1 MRRSP
6 AVSPGAGGP
15 GASGVP
21 GPRDPERDEPHDLER
36 DEPHDLE
43 RDEPRDGR
51 PVREPGSGDADAD
64 AAAADA
70 AVADGGGSPEGVAVP
85 DPDDADVTPDHM
97 EEAVRA
103 AAEASEAGNLG
114 EPGRP
119 LNHRSPFFI
128 GLAATAGVAVTIGLI
143 EIVVHARSML
153 ILIGLA
159 LFVAAGLDPA
169 VGWLT
174 RHGVR
179 RSVAVIT
186 VVLVVAAIIGGF
198 LAAAIPPLASQTT
211 ALADQLPHYAKQL
224 QDHNSELGK
233 LNAKYQI
240 EQRLD
245 KLISTRGTTLVTGIV
260 GAGEIVLGAVGSML
274 VVIVLTI
281 YFLAGLPRIKLF
293 AYRLAPQSRRP
304 RVILLGDEI
313 FTKVGAYVLGNVATS
328 VIAGIGTFAWMM
340 IFGIPYPVLL
350 GLFVALLD
358 LIPVIGSTIGGI
370 IVTLIALTV
379 SLPVALFTLGFYVAY
394 RLAED
399 YLLVPRILGRAV
411 KVPAVVSVVAV
422 LIGGALLGIIGALV
436 AIPAAAALRLWLDEV
451 AFHRLDNS

>member
-1 MRRSP
+1 MRRTP
-6 AVSPGAGGP
+6 EVSPGAGGP
-15 GASGVP
+15 GAPGVP
-21 GPRDPERDEPHDLER
+21 GPRDPEPLDSGPQDAGPQ
-36 DEPHDLE
+36 DS
-43 RDEPRDGR
+43 GR
-51 PVREPGSGDADAD
+51 QDAGSK
-64 AAAADA
+64 AARAQVAQEQA
-70 AVADGGGSPEGVAVP
+70 AVPDGSDNPLPVP
-85 DPDDADVTPDHM
+85 DPDAAGVEPDRM
-97 EEAVRA
+97 EEAVKA
-103 AAEASEAGNLG
+103 AAEASEAGSLG
-114 EPGRP
+114 QPGKP
-119 LNHRSPFFI
+119 LNRRSPFFV
-128 GLAATAGVAVTIGLI
+128 GLAATAGVAVTIGLL
-143 EIVVHARSML
+143 EVVIHARSML

-159 LFVAAGLDPA
+159 LFVAAGLDPG
-169 VGWLT
+169 VSWLT

-179 RSVAVIT
+179 RWVAVIT
-186 VVLVVAAIIGGF
+186 VVLVVVAVIAGF

-224 QDHNSELGK
+224 QDHSSELGK
-233 LNAKYQI
+233 LNAKYQL

-245 KLISTRGTTLVTGIV
+245 KVISDRGTSLLTGLV
-260 GAGEIVLGAVGSML
+260 GAGEVVLGAVGSML
-274 VVIVLTI
+274 IVGVLTI

-328 VIAGIGTFAWMM
+328 IIAGVGTFAWMM

-350 GLFVALLD
+350 GIFVALLD
-358 LIPVIGSTIGGI
+358 LIPVVGSTVGGI
-370 IVTLIALTV
+370 VVTLIALTV
-379 SLPVALFTLGFYVAY
+379 SLPAAVATLGFYVAY

-399 YLLVPRILGRAV
+399 YLLVPRIMGRAV

-451 AFHRLDNS
+451 AFRRLDSS

>member
-1 MRRSP
+1 VPNTRLVPRAWRRPPQAGPDADGTGP
-6 AVSPGAGGP
+6 AGAP
-15 GASGVP
+15 DVPEPRRADAAEPAAP
-21 GPRDPERDEPHDLER
+21 GPDPAEPD
-36 DEPHDLE
+36 
-43 RDEPRDGR
+43 
-51 PVREPGSGDADAD
+51 SAASD

-70 AVADGGGSPEGVAVP
+70 AVAAESEPGEGVPVP
-85 DPDDADVTPDHM
+85 EPGDADVTPDHM
-97 EEAVRA
+97 EEAVKA
-103 AAEASEAGNLG
+103 AAEASEAGTLG
-114 EPGRP
+114 EPGKP
-119 LNHRSPFFI
+119 LNRRSPFFV

-143 EIVVHARSML
+143 EILIHARSVL

-159 LFVAAGLDPA
+159 LFLAAGLDPA
-169 VGWLT
+169 VTWLT
-174 RHGVR
+174 QHGMR
-179 RSVAVIT
+179 RSLAVIT
-186 VVLVVAAIIGGF
+186 VVLAVLAVIAGF
-198 LAAAIPPLASQTT
+198 LAAAIPPLAQQTT

-224 QDHNSELGK
+224 QDHSSELGK

-245 KLISTRGTTLVTGIV
+245 KLISTRGTTVVTGIV
-260 GAGEIVLGAVGSML
+260 GAGEVVIGAVGSL
-274 VVIVLTI
+274 FVVLVLTI

-293 AYRLAPQSRRP
+293 AYRLAPQSRRA
-304 RVILLGDEI
+304 RVILLGDDI
-313 FTKVGAYVLGNVATS
+313 FTKVGAYVLGNVVTS
-328 VIAGIGTFAWMM
+328 VIAGLGTFVWMM

-370 IVTLIALTV
+370 VVTLVALTV
-379 SLPVALFTLGFYVAY
+379 SLPVALFTIAFYVGY

>member
-6 AVSPGAGGP
+6 QAGPDAGGAGP
-15 GASGVP
+15 AASPQV
-21 GPRDPERDEPHDLER
+21 
-36 DEPHDLE
+36 
-43 RDEPRDGR
+43 
-51 PVREPGSGDADAD
+51 AD

-70 AVADGGGSPEGVAVP
+70 AVAADSSPGEGVPVP
-85 DPDDADVTPDHM
+85 EPDDADVTPDHM

-103 AAEASEAGNLG
+103 AAEASEAGHLG
-114 EPGRP
+114 EPGKP
-119 LNHRSPFFI
+119 LNRRSPFFI

-143 EIVVHARSML
+143 EILIHARSVL
-153 ILIGLA
+153 ILVGLA

-169 VGWLT
+169 VTWLT
-174 RHGVR
+174 RHGMR
-179 RSVAVIT
+179 RWLAVIT
-186 VVLVVAAIIGGF
+186 VVFLVLAVVAGF
-198 LAAAIPPLASQTT
+198 LAAAIPPLAQQTT

-224 QDHNSELGK
+224 QDHSSELGK
-233 LNAKYQI
+233 LNARYHL
-240 EQRLD
+240 EQRLE
-245 KLISTRGTTLVTGIV
+245 KLVSTRGTTLLSGIV
-260 GAGEIVLGAVGSML
+260 GAGMIVIGAVGSLL
-274 VVIVLTI
+274 VVVVLTI

-293 AYRLAPQSRRP
+293 AYRLAPQSRRS

-313 FTKVGAYVLGNVATS
+313 FTKVGAYVLGNVVTS
-328 VIAGIGTFAWMM
+328 VIAGIGTFAWML

-370 IVTLIALTV
+370 IVTLVALTV
-379 SLPVALFTLGFYVAY
+379 SLPVALFTIAFYVGY

-411 KVPAVVSVVAV
+411 QVPAVVSVVAV
-422 LIGGALLGIIGALV
+422 LVGGALLGIIGALV

-451 AFHRLDNS
+451 AFRRLDNT

>member
-6 AVSPGAGGP
+6 QAGPDAGGAGP
-15 GASGVP
+15 AASPQV
-21 GPRDPERDEPHDLER
+21 
-36 DEPHDLE
+36 
-43 RDEPRDGR
+43 
-51 PVREPGSGDADAD
+51 AD

-70 AVADGGGSPEGVAVP
+70 AVAADSSPGEGVPVP
-85 DPDDADVTPDHM
+85 EPDDADVTPDHM

-103 AAEASEAGNLG
+103 AAEASEAGHLG
-114 EPGRP
+114 EPGKP
-119 LNHRSPFFI
+119 LNRRSPFFI

-143 EIVVHARSML
+143 EILIHARSVL
-153 ILIGLA
+153 ILVGLA

-169 VGWLT
+169 VTWLT
-174 RHGVR
+174 RHGMR
-179 RSVAVIT
+179 RWLAVIT
-186 VVLVVAAIIGGF
+186 VVFLVLAVIAGF
-198 LAAAIPPLASQTT
+198 LAAAIPPLAQQTT

-224 QDHNSELGK
+224 QDHSSELGK
-233 LNAKYQI
+233 LNARYHL
-240 EQRLD
+240 EQRLE
-245 KLISTRGTTLVTGIV
+245 KLVSTRGTTLLSGIV
-260 GAGEIVLGAVGSML
+260 GAGMIVIGAVGSLL
-274 VVIVLTI
+274 VVVVLTI

-293 AYRLAPQSRRP
+293 AYRLAPQSRRS

-313 FTKVGAYVLGNVATS
+313 FTKVGAYVLGNVVTS
-328 VIAGIGTFAWMM
+328 VIAGIGTFAWML

-370 IVTLIALTV
+370 IVTLVALTV
-379 SLPVALFTLGFYVAY
+379 SLPVALFTIAFYVGY

-411 KVPAVVSVVAV
+411 QVPAVVSVVAV
-422 LIGGALLGIIGALV
+422 LVGGALLGIIGALV

-451 AFHRLDNS
+451 AFRRLDNT

>member
-1 MRRSP
+1 MRRTL
-6 AVSPGAGGP
+6 VTSPGAGGP
-15 GASGVP
+15 GTPGVP
-21 GPRDPERDEPHDLER
+21 GPRDPEP
-36 DEPHDLE
+36 
-43 RDEPRDGR
+43 
-51 PVREPGSGDADAD
+51 DAESQD
-64 AAAADA
+64 AAAQVAEAQVADA
-70 AVADGGGSPEGVAVP
+70 RAAGPAGSKSKLPVP
-85 DPDDADVTPDHM
+85 DPDAAGVEPDRM
-97 EEAVRA
+97 EEAVKA
-103 AAEASEAGNLG
+103 AAEASEAGHLG
-114 EPGRP
+114 QPGKP
-119 LNHRSPFFI
+119 LNRRSPFFV

-143 EIVVHARSML
+143 EIVIHARSML

-169 VGWLT
+169 VSWLT

-179 RSVAVIT
+179 RWVAVIT
-186 VVLVVAAIIGGF
+186 VVLVVFAVIAGF

-211 ALADQLPHYAKQL
+211 ALAGQLPHYAKQL
-224 QDHNSELGK
+224 QDHSSELGK
-233 LNAKYQI
+233 LNAKYQL
-240 EQRLD
+240 EKRLD
-245 KLISTRGTTLVTGIV
+245 KVIADRGTTLLTGLV
-260 GAGEIVLGAVGSML
+260 GAGEIVLGAVGSLL
-274 VVIVLTI
+274 VVVVLTV

-350 GLFVALLD
+350 GIFVALLD
-358 LIPVIGSTIGGI
+358 LIPVVGSTIGGI

-422 LIGGALLGIIGALV
+422 LVGGALLGIIGALV

-451 AFHRLDNS
+451 AFRRLDSS

>member
-1 MRRSP
+1 MSRSP
-6 AVSPGAGGP
+6 QAGLADSGAGPADSPG
-15 GASGVP
+15 
-21 GPRDPERDEPHDLER
+21 
-36 DEPHDLE
+36 
-43 RDEPRDGR
+43 
-51 PVREPGSGDADAD
+51 GDDT
-64 AAAADA
+64 AAAQA
-70 AVADGGGSPEGVAVP
+70 AVAAGRGSAEGVPVP
-85 DPDDADVTPDHM
+85 APEEADVTPDHM
-97 EEAVRA
+97 EEAVRV
-103 AAEASEAGNLG
+103 AAEAAEAGHLG
-114 EPGRP
+114 EPGKP

-143 EIVVHARSML
+143 EIVIHARSVL

-169 VGWLT
+169 VNWLT
-174 RHGVR
+174 RHGMR
-179 RSVAVIT
+179 RWLAVIA
-186 VVLVVAAIIGGF
+186 VVLLVLAVIGGF
-198 LAAAIPPLASQTT
+198 LAAAIPPLATQTT

-224 QDHNSELGK
+224 QDHSSELGK
-233 LNAKYQI
+233 LNARYQL

-245 KLISTRGTTLVTGIV
+245 KLIATRGTTVVTGLV
-260 GAGEIVLGAVGSML
+260 GAGEIVIGAVGSL
-274 VVIVLTI
+274 FVVVVLTV

-293 AYRLAPQSRRP
+293 AYRLAPQSRRA

-340 IFGIPYPVLL
+340 IFRIPYPVLL

-370 IVTLIALTV
+370 IVTLVALTV
-379 SLPVALFTLGFYVAY
+379 SLPVALFTIGFYVAY

-422 LIGGALLGIIGALV
+422 LVGGALLGIIGALV

-451 AFHRLDNS
+451 AFRRLDNS

>member
-1 MRRSP
+1 VRRSP
-6 AVSPGAGGP
+6 QAGPAATGAGPAGSP
-15 GASGVP
+15 EVP
-21 GPRDPERDEPHDLER
+21 EQRLPDSAANNETAADE
-36 DEPHDLE
+36 
-43 RDEPRDGR
+43 
-51 PVREPGSGDADAD
+51 
-64 AAAADA
+64 AAAHA
-70 AVADGGGSPEGVAVP
+70 AVAAESGPGDGVAVP
-85 DPDDADVTPDHM
+85 EPEGADVTPDHM

-103 AAEASEAGNLG
+103 AAEASEAGGLG
-114 EPGRP
+114 EPGKP
-119 LNHRSPFFI
+119 LNHRSPFFV

-143 EIVVHARSML
+143 EIVIHARSVL

-169 VGWLT
+169 VSWLT
-174 RHGVR
+174 RHGMR
-179 RSVAVIT
+179 RWLAVIT
-186 VVLVVAAIIGGF
+186 VVLLVLAVIGGF
-198 LAAAIPPLASQTT
+198 LAAAIPPLAQQTT

-224 QDHNSELGK
+224 QDHSSELGK
-233 LNAKYQI
+233 LNAKYQL

-245 KLISTRGTTLVTGIV
+245 KLISTRGTTVVTGLV
-260 GAGEIVLGAVGSML
+260 GAGEIVIGAVGSL
-274 VVIVLTI
+274 FVVVVLTI

-293 AYRLAPQSRRP
+293 AYRLAPQSRRA

-370 IVTLIALTV
+370 IVTLVALTV
-379 SLPVALFTLGFYVAY
+379 SLPVALFTIIFYVGY

-422 LIGGALLGIIGALV
+422 LVGGALLGIIGALV

>member
-1 MRRSP
+1 VRRSP
-6 AVSPGAGGP
+6 QAGPAATGAGP
-15 GASGVP
+15 ADSPEVP
-21 GPRDPERDEPHDLER
+21 EQRLPEPESAEPESA
-36 DEPHDLE
+36 E
-43 RDEPRDGR
+43 
-51 PVREPGSGDADAD
+51 AD
-64 AAAADA
+64 AAAAHA
-70 AVADGGGSPEGVAVP
+70 AVAAESGSAGVGVPEP
-85 DPDDADVTPDHM
+85 EDADVTPDHM
-97 EEAVRA
+97 EEAVKA

-114 EPGRP
+114 EPGKP
-119 LNHRSPFFI
+119 LNHRSPFFV

-143 EIVVHARSML
+143 EIVIHARSVL

-169 VGWLT
+169 VSWLT
-174 RHGVR
+174 RHGMR
-179 RSVAVIT
+179 RWLAVIV
-186 VVLVVAAIIGGF
+186 VVLAVLAVVGGF
-198 LAAAIPPLASQTT
+198 LAAAIPPLAQQTT

-224 QDHNSELGK
+224 QDHNSALGK

-245 KLISTRGTTLVTGIV
+245 KLIATRGTTLVSGLV
-260 GAGEIVLGAVGSML
+260 GAGEIVIGAVGSMF
-274 VVIVLTI
+274 VVIVLTV

-293 AYRLAPQSRRP
+293 AYRLAPQSRRA

-350 GLFVALLD
+350 GLFVAILD
-358 LIPVIGSTIGGI
+358 LIPVIGSTVGGI
-370 IVTLIALTV
+370 IVTLVALTV
-379 SLPVALFTLGFYVAY
+379 SLPVALFTIVFYVAY

-422 LIGGALLGIIGALV
+422 LVGGALLGIIGALV

>member
-1 MRRSP
+1 VRRSP
-6 AVSPGAGGP
+6 QAGPAAGGAGPADPPEAPEAPEVPDVPEVPEPRIPEPGP
-15 GASGVP
+15 GAS
-21 GPRDPERDEPHDLER
+21 
-36 DEPHDLE
+36 
-43 RDEPRDGR
+43 
-51 PVREPGSGDADAD
+51 ADQ
-64 AAAADA
+64 
-70 AVADGGGSPEGVAVP
+70 
-85 DPDDADVTPDHM
+85 M
-97 EEAVRA
+97 EEAVRV
-103 AAEASEAGNLG
+103 AAEASEAGHLG

-143 EIVVHARSML
+143 EIVIHARSVL

-174 RHGVR
+174 QHGLR
-179 RSVAVIT
+179 RWLAVVAV
-186 VVLVVAAIIGGF
+186 VLLVLAVIAGF
-198 LAAAIPPLASQTT
+198 LAAAIPPLAEQTT
-211 ALADQLPHYAKQL
+211 ALASQLPHYARQL
-224 QDHNSELGK
+224 QDHSSELGR
-233 LNAKYQI
+233 LNAKYHL

-245 KLISTRGTTLVTGIV
+245 KLISTRGTTLVTGLV
-260 GAGEIVLGAVGSML
+260 GAGEIVIGAVGSL
-274 VVIVLTI
+274 FVVVVLTI

-293 AYRLAPQSRRP
+293 AYRLAPQSRRT

-313 FTKVGAYVLGNVATS
+313 FTKVGAYVLGNVVTS

-370 IVTLIALTV
+370 IVTLVALTV
-379 SLPVALFTLGFYVAY
+379 SLPVALFTIGFYVAY

-422 LIGGALLGIIGALV
+422 LVGGALLGIIGALV

-451 AFHRLDNS
+451 AFRRLDNS